1 MVAAGLDWAL
11 GVLARVGWCL
21 ELVAAG
27 DSIDDCLALI
37 RHGIDIVRVLC
48 GDDTDGGPTIH
59 RHDYVQVR
67 ELEGA
72 FEALARLVRAHGVEA
87 VHLVSKCS
95 PATELRT
102 LEWLAARD
110 LEGRTGI
117 PWSQV
122 HFVRAR
128 ADKRRVCDALGLT
141 RFVDDRWTVLQH
153 LEGLEQLWLFR
164 PLPNEAELWRS
175 QCKDPHVR
183 KIEAWSEFEI

>member
-11 GVLARVGWCL
+11 GVLARVGCCL

-37 RHGIDIVRVLC
+37 RHGIDIGRVLC
-48 GDDTDGGPTIH
+48 GDDTDGGLTIH

-110 LEGRTGI
+110 LEGRTVSLSPQLIHDLRESPRRGYARTTASGPTSCRSPRSVAGPGAFKSGI
-117 PWSQV
+117 
-122 HFVRAR
+122 H
-128 ADKRRVCDALGLT
+128 
-141 RFVDDRWTVLQH
+141 
-153 LEGLEQLWLFR
+153 
-164 PLPNEAELWRS
+164 
-175 QCKDPHVR
+175 
-183 KIEAWSEFEI
+183 